1 MKKEETAEFLTSKK
15 KTAKTSSATVKFT
28 EEEIDMMSKTF
39 KKEFIA
45 NGLAAHV
52 IRRPS
57 GKNGGVYY
65 EIRYRRNGYNISVA
79 NKDLKVAK
87 ALFVKAT
94 RHFDPPEVMAQKKL
108 TFGKVCA
115 EWLEYKQGKVAEQ
128 TWQEDKTNSEKY
140 VTEDLRTRP
149 IVGIKTI
156 DIDRFMRGFDAM
168 PRKYED
174 MRTLLNSVFKY
185 ARANGFITNNP
196 VELVPFKRAE
206 RQNRNRMSDDQL
218 GYFLRKIREPRYDRI
233 RQTAYVL
240 YFFGLRPCEI
250 DEAARFEN
258 GFLICRN
265 RKRKGGKVAYKKI
278 PVPKQAQGLIDFNCP
293 IIPPLSYDRW
303 LDLMKETLGEGLTP
317 YNLRHTFASICA
329 EGARAEVVEIW
340 MGDSPER
347 LVGRTYV
354 HYSDDYMKA
363 QMDLVDFPV

>member
-1 MKKEETAEFLTSKK
+1 MKKEENAEYLTPKK
-15 KTAKTSSATVKFT
+15 QQAKTSSATIKFS
-28 EEEIDMMSKTF
+28 EGEIDMMSKTF

-45 NGLAAHV
+45 NGLAARV
-52 IRRPS
+52 IQRPS
-57 GKNGGVYY
+57 GKNGHYY
-65 EIRYRRNGYNISVA
+65 EIRYRRNGYNITVS

-94 RHFDPPEVMAQKKL
+94 RHLDSPEVMTQKKL
-108 TFGKVCA
+108 TFGKICT
-115 EWLEYKQGKVAEQ
+115 EWLEYKHGKIAEQ
-128 TWQEDKTNSEKY
+128 TWQEYKTNSEKY

-156 DIDRFMRGFDAM
+156 DIDRFMHGFDTM

-185 ARANGFITNNP
+185 ARANGFITHNP

-206 RQNRNRMSDDQL
+206 RQNRDRMTNDQL

-250 DEAARFEN
+250 DEEARFEN

-265 RKRKGGKVAYKKI
+265 RKRKGGKIAYKKI
-278 PVPKQAQGLIDFNCP
+278 PVPKQAQGLIDFDLP
-293 IIPPLSYDRW
+293 IVPPLSYDR
-303 LDLMKETLGEGLTP
+303 DRK
-317 YNLRHTFASICA
+317 S
-329 EGARAEVVEIW
+329 VV
-340 MGDSPER
+340 
-347 LVGRTYV
+347 
-354 HYSDDYMKA
+354 
-363 QMDLVDFPV
+363 